1 MIGIFFF
8 AISLYD
14 AHWCKITHK
23 KKNWWKNYILNLW
36 YAVTLSHIF
45 CLSCLICSDSLSH
58 ILFILF
64 DMQWLFLTYF
74 VYPVWYAVTL
84 SHIFCFSC
92 NVKKFKQLG
101 HFTGIVLNILK
112 CFLFT
117 LCAMLFLTCLL
128 CINQVPGDAIC
139 IPDLKNKANNYF
151 VFLYCTA
158 NLMIVGKSVILW

>member
-1 MIGIFFF
+1 
-8 AISLYD
+8 
-14 AHWCKITHK
+14 
-23 KKNWWKNYILNLW
+23 
-36 YAVTLSHIF
+36 
-45 CLSCLICSDSLSH
+45 
-58 ILFILF
+58 
-64 DMQWLFLTYF
+64 
-74 VYPVWYAVTL
+74 VTL